1 MEGTQ
6 VEGRVEGQGGYLYVG
21 MMHTFL
27 FFSSNYVGVCRR
39 PENVTKVIKDPSLK
53 YKKKQNKNMHR
64 TNHIPSLPC

>member
-6 VEGRVEGQGGYLYVG
+6 VEGRVEGQGGNLYVG

-27 FFSSNYVGVCRR
+27 FFSLNYVGVCRR

-53 YKKKQNKNMHR
+53 YKKTKQKQKHA
-64 TNHIPSLPC
+64 PY